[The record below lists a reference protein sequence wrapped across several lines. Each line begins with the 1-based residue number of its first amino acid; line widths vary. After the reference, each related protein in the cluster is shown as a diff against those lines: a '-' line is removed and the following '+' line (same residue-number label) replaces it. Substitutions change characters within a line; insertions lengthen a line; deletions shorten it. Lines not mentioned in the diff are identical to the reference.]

1 MVNFLEV
8 GRVERTL
15 LRLTGKIWQNLARSS
30 GKERLKNF
38 FFFFKE
44 ENPKEDME
52 KLSGMVEGIRNSVC
66 SDQNLLAFFMGT
78 WF

>member
-30 GKERLKNF
+30 GKERLKI

-44 ENPKEDME
+44 ENPKEDRE
-52 KLSGMVEGIRNSVC
+52 KLSGDG
-66 SDQNLLAFFMGT
+66 
-78 WF
+78 